1 MKTPGFSSW
10 NPGLM
15 MISVPMNP
23 MMTAIQRR
31 MPTCSPSTSGD
42 SMVTMRGWTK
52 KIDRQ
57 SAIGR

>member
-1 MKTPGFSSW
+1 
-10 NPGLM
+10 M

-42 SMVTMRGWTK
+42 SMVTISGWTK
-52 KIDRQ
+52 KIDR
-57 SAIGR
+57 